1 MIFSEGNLGTRGMAL
16 FFYTHECNPI
26 CTRLNLTPFDLS
38 STECERQTQQRLA
51 SPLFAATACRT
62 SEQPLSST
70 VKLNSFCRRNR
81 SVSSEYE
88 SDDYLSKTSSSP
100 LSSSTSQL
108 FPRNISERSSTA
120 VCEENMF
127 TLPPVSNFNI

>member
-51 SPLFAATACRT
+51 SPLFEFYRQIEFVMT
-62 SEQPLSST
+62 
-70 VKLNSFCRRNR
+70 KKSFGFIRIR
-81 SVSSEYE
+81 
-88 SDDYLSKTSSSP
+88 
-100 LSSSTSQL
+100 
-108 FPRNISERSSTA
+108 IG
-120 VCEENMF
+120 
-127 TLPPVSNFNI
+127 